1 MKRQEKQ
8 ELISLM
14 HDAFKA
20 SQLVVVT
27 RNNGMTVAE
36 LEALRKQVRENES
49 RYRVTKNR
57 LTRLA
62 LKDTQCEDLAEWLVG
77 ATGVAYSDGPVGAA
91 KAVVNFAK
99 TNEKLEIVGGMLN
112 GVKMTAAELKAL
124 ATLPS
129 LDELRA
135 KILGVLQ
142 APATKLACVVQAPA
156 GQVARVVGAYSNKA
170 A

>member
-27 RNNGMTVAE
+27 RNNGMTVSE

-77 ATGVAYSDGPVGAA
+77 ATGVAYSDSPVGAA